1 MTLFEELTRR
11 GVIAQMTHPE
21 QIEALLNKG
30 GATFYMGFDAT
41 ADSLHVG
48 HYTVLTIIR
57 RMQLAGM
64 KPILLLGTGTTMV
77 GDPSGRTDMRQMLTV
92 EEINHNADLFVEQM
106 GRVVDLDNAIVE
118 RNGDWLM
125 KLNYVDLLRDVGVHF
140 SVNKMLAAE
149 CFKSRWETGLTF
161 IELNYM
167 IMQSYDFHVLFQKY
181 GCTMQLGGNDQ
192 WGNITSGV
200 ELVRKM
206 DRQEVYGLTFTLLTN
221 KDGVKMGKTM
231 GGAVWL
237 DKEKFPVY
245 DFFQYWRNVDDAEV
259 IKCLK
264 MLTFLPIEE
273 IEAMEAWEGAKLNEA
288 KEILA
293 WELTKDVHG
302 KEEADKA
309 LEAARAVFGG
319 GGVDANMPTTTLA
332 DNDFTDGAISLL
344 DLLVKTGLTPS
355 KGEGRRLIQQN
366 GVSLDCGDGKFAP
379 VTDIA
384 FALKQ
389 ADMAGKNIVIKKGKK
404 VFHKVI
410 VQDCL

>member
-1 MTLFEELTRR
+1 MTLYEELTRR
-11 GVIAQMTHPE
+11 GLIAQMTHPE

-30 GATFYMGFDAT
+30 GSTFYMGFDAT

-57 RMQLAGM
+57 RMQMAGM
-64 KPILLLGTGTTMV
+64 RPILLLGTGTTMV
-77 GDPSGRTDMRQMLTV
+77 GDPSGRTDMRQMLSV
-92 EEINHNADLFVEQM
+92 EEINYNADRFVEQM

-125 KLNYVDLLRDVGVHF
+125 KLNYIELLRDIGVHF
-140 SVNKMLAAE
+140 SVNKMLAFE
-149 CFKSRWETGLTF
+149 CFQSRMETGLTF

-167 IMQSYDFHVLFQKY
+167 IMQSYDFLHLFRKH
-181 GCTMQLGGNDQ
+181 GCTLQLGGNDQ
-192 WGNITSGV
+192 WGNIVSGV
-200 ELVRKM
+200 DLVRRVEGK
-206 DRQEVYGLTFTLLTN
+206 EVHGMTFTLLTN
-221 KDGVKMGKTM
+221 KDGVKMGKTV

-237 DKEKFPVY
+237 DKNRFPVY

-273 IEAMEAWEGAKLNEA
+273 IEAMETWEGSQLNKA

-309 LEAARAVFGG
+309 LEAAKALFGG
-319 GGVDANMPTTTLA
+319 GGSDENMPSTTLA
-332 DNDFTDGAISLL
+332 DSDFVDGAVNIL
-344 DLLVKTGLTPS
+344 DLMVRTGLAPS
-355 KGEGRRLIQQN
+355 KGEARRLVQQN
-366 GVSLDCGDGKFAP
+366 GVSIDMGGSFAP
-379 VTDIA
+379 IADIA
-384 FALKQ
+384 FAVKASDL
-389 ADMAGKNIVIKKGKK
+389 DGKEIIIRKGKK
-404 VFHKVI
+404 VFHKI
-410 VQDCL
+410 SR